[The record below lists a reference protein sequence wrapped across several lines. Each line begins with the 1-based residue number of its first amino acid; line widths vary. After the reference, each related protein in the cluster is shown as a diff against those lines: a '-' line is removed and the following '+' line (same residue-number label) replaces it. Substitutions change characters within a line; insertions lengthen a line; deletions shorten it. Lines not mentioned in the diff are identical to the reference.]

1 MIQVDVGC
9 GPGAWVVE
17 VAEEFPSAYV
27 YGVDLSPIQDTF
39 VPQNAEFIVADITEG
54 LDFDDGRNDLVQS
67 R

>member
-1 MIQVDVGC
+1 M
-9 GPGAWVVE
+9 VE